1 MLQVFLFLQIKKKR
15 LEILKIEKGRNCSKT
30 KLHEGSLLHKKS
42 ICTRLNK
49 TEKKNT
55 KKTFTEGKG

>member
-30 KLHEGSLLHKKS
+30 NLHEGSLLHKKS

-49 TEKKNT
+49 TEKKEY
-55 KKTFTEGKG
+55 KKTIHRG